1 MAFFT
6 WSDELSV
13 GNAFID
19 ADHKKLVDMVNK
31 FHDAMSQG
39 KGGAVVGIVLDNL
52 IVYTREHFHREEVA
66 MEKIGY
72 PLFAEHK
79 REHDK
84 LIQEVQDLH
93 ASLAAGKTMLTI
105 KVAKFLKDWL
115 TVHIKETDQLLS
127 KALAPS

>member
-13 GNAFID
+13 GNTFID

-39 KGGAVVGIVLDNL
+39 KGGSVVGIVLDNL

-66 MEKIGY
+66 MERIGY

-93 ASLAAGKTMLTI
+93 ESLAAGKTMLTI

-127 KALAPS
+127 KALAPG

>member
-1 MAFFT
+1 VAFFT

>member
-1 MAFFT
+1 VAFFT

-13 GNAFID
+13 GNTFID

-39 KGGAVVGIVLDNL
+39 KGGSVVGIVLDNL

-66 MEKIGY
+66 MERIGY

-93 ASLAAGKTMLTI
+93 ESLAAGKTMLTI

-127 KALAPS
+127 KALAPG